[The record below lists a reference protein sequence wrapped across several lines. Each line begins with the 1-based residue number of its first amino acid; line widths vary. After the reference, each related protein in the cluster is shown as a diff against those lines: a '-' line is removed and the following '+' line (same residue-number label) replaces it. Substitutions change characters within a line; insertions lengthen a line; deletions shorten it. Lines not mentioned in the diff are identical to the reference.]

1 MKGTAFFELF
11 IDFLICHRDAKRV
24 RLVIENKQISH
35 ADGCGFAVA
44 GHRIEHGKYFTTHP
58 GKNRQSARLT
68 LPCLGV
74 YRFAVEIYHLGFA
87 VHGIIPISR
96 PENEGDND
104 DDGDETHD
112 GRAPAAKGIY
122 HDFFV
127 SFVFLVAFFCD
138 RRIGSGRS
146 IKQMNLR
153 STFPFR
159 QLLSATAAV
168 LTLTAAPFAFAQT
181 PAAPAAPTGSD
192 YVVMKPTG
200 PGAPASVKQG
210 VLIIGMQGS
219 RVMVKEGAG
228 EAGYEVAGIQE
239 VGKAAPPEFAQAQQL
254 IEAGDFAKAAPLI
267 KGIADKFKGLPIYWA
282 QDSTNMLG
290 SLYLNL
296 DKVSEAEA
304 AISAYETAYRGTAT
318 SGASAAKARLAAAK
332 GRFAEAKALAS
343 SVVAGALSRKT
354 VTRAESQIFGQGY
367 FVLGQ
372 CAENEGKLPEAMEN
386 YARTV
391 AVFYHERS
399 VVAQAQ
405 KRIDELR
412 KKGVTTP

>member
-1 MKGTAFFELF
+1 
-11 IDFLICHRDAKRV
+11 
-24 RLVIENKQISH
+24 
-35 ADGCGFAVA
+35 
-44 GHRIEHGKYFTTHP
+44 
-58 GKNRQSARLT
+58 
-68 LPCLGV
+68 
-74 YRFAVEIYHLGFA
+74 
-87 VHGIIPISR
+87 
-96 PENEGDND
+96 
-104 DDGDETHD
+104 
-112 GRAPAAKGIY
+112 
-122 HDFFV
+122 
-127 SFVFLVAFFCD
+127 
-138 RRIGSGRS
+138 
-146 IKQMNLR
+146 MNLR

-210 VLIIGMQGS
+210 VLITGMQGS
-219 RVMVKEGAG
+219 RVMIKEGAG

-304 AISAYETAYRGTAT
+304 AISSYETAYRGTAT